1 MKTIEQIIKDMR
13 DAATNSYA
21 AKIAKELEDR
31 VADAVTVRQAAV
43 CLRDDDKAILD
54 WADELEKALNRM
66 KKTVGHL
73 RNDRMTS
80 LAEVRRVANS
90 IEL

>member
-66 KKTVGHL
+66 KKTIGHL
-73 RNDRMTS
+73 QNDSMKS
-80 LAEVRRVANS
+80 MAEVRRVANS

>member
-43 CLRDDDKAILD
+43 CLQDDDKAILD
-54 WADELEKALNRM
+54 WANELEKALNRM
-66 KKTVGHL
+66 KKTIGHL
-73 RNDRMTS
+73 QNDSMKS
-80 LAEVRRVANS
+80 MAEVRRVANS

>member
-1 MKTIEQIIKDMR
+1 MNTIEQIIANMR
-13 DAATNSYA
+13 KAATDSYA
-21 AKIAKELEDR
+21 AKIAKELYENPTDS
-31 VADAVTVRQAAV
+31 VTVRQAAE

-54 WADELEKALNRM
+54 WADELEKAVNRM

-73 RNDRMTS
+73 RNDDMKS
-80 LAEVRRVANS
+80 MAEVRRVANN